1 MKICID
7 KRLSRGELCSCQLS
21 EREPLNQEAPQTL
34 AGSIPTHSTIGSLGS
49 SVWTGVCEGGLRRSA
64 VGLKTSS
71 EGEIDVAIAWPLTL
85 RSEGPEA

>member
-1 MKICID
+1 MTSACQEESFVVVSYLRESRLT
-7 KRLSRGELCSCQLS
+7 KR
-21 EREPLNQEAPQTL
+21 PLRHSLDRSQ
-34 AGSIPTHSTIGSLGS
+34 HSTIGSLGS